1 MTNTIVVDTE
11 FGSFEF
17 RTNETVQDKF
27 RIKSEAV
34 NLYGRGVEGF
44 MELDELIERK
54 RTQYTQFNVD
64 RLGEAKTEQLIGKVN
79 SELIPE
85 SERAEALKE
94 LVEGNSYWNSF
105 ASLKAERT
113 NLLAYAKLKV
123 LCIKKPEDFDF
134 YKASEEEV
142 FKIIDYLEQ
151 QKVFFRK

>member
-17 RTNETVQDKF
+17 RVGETVQDKF

-44 MELDELIERK
+44 TELDELVERK
-54 RTQYTQFNVD
+54 REQYMQFIVEK
-64 RLGEAKTEQLIGKVN
+64 LGESKSTLLMEKIN
-79 SELIPE
+79 SEELTAPE
-85 SERAEALKE
+85 RLEALKE

-113 NLLAYAKLKV
+113 NLLACAKLKV
-123 LCIKKPEDFDF
+123 LCIKKPDDFDF